1 MQLENTTIRKMS
13 IEELGEL
20 LAQDMIK
27 ISEDYSFAFAS
38 KTDAIKLMKSF
49 LEVEYSNIIN
59 NNKKEFIDFYS
70 AFEDVM
76 NNYIRIIFETD
87 YELAYTKLFNKYV
100 D

>member
-49 LEVEYSNIIN
+49 LEVE
-59 NNKKEFIDFYS
+59 
-70 AFEDVM
+70 
-76 NNYIRIIFETD
+76 
-87 YELAYTKLFNKYV
+87 
-100 D
+100 